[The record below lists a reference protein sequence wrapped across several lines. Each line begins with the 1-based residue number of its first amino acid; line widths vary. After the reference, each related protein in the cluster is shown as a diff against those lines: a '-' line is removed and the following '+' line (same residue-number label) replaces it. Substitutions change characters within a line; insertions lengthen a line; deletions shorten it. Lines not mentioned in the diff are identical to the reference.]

1 MEHVDV
7 VVVGAGSIG
16 DLSLCQLSQR
26 SVLKVV
32 GLDTYPRMNLNS
44 SYAGESRLF
53 RTIVKEGALFNEHVD
68 VSLDLWLELQDLS
81 SQSLLHQCGMLSI
94 GPPDFDAIQATR
106 EIAEDYEL
114 PHEMLSPDEL
124 FSRYPQFRPDS
135 HDIGI
140 LDIRGGVLRPEVA
153 VAAAQLAA
161 EDNGAQ
167 LHFRTRVTELTSRAD
182 GVKVATTDGSYLAD
196 HVVVATGSWTTRLL
210 PELEPYVEARPI
222 GSTWAMPHDVT
233 QFYPDK
239 FPGFIRDRIH
249 EDGEESHWFGVP
261 SLDGYS
267 IKIGYYP
274 EPSDKRVDVDPD
286 TDLRKYSTD
295 ELSFIGEMLQKCIPH
310 LLPSPVR
317 HEMHHDTYASNQMP
331 IFDRLEADDRVLYA
345 AGLYGVGFKFT
356 TSYGKML
363 TEMALDGESQL
374 WREEFGLAAHDP
386 LTRKRAPAQYTS
398 CTDDG
403 G

>member
-16 DLSLCQLSQR
+16 AMTLWQLSQR
-26 SVLKVV
+26 SDLKVV
-32 GLDTYPRMNLNS
+32 GIDAYPRMNLNS

-53 RTIVKEGALFNEHVD
+53 RTIVKEGSLFNEHVD
-68 VSLDLWLELQDLS
+68 VSLALWHELQDLS

-94 GPPDFDAIQATR
+94 GPPEIEDIRVTR
-106 EIAEDYEL
+106 ELAEEYDL
-114 PHEMLSPDEL
+114 PHELLDPDEL
-124 FSRYPQFRPDS
+124 FSRYPQFSPDS

-140 LDIRGGVLRPEVA
+140 LDTRGGVLRPEVA
-153 VAAAQLAA
+153 VAAGQLAA
-161 EDNGAQ
+161 EHNGAE
-167 LHFRTRVTELTSRAD
+167 LHFRTRVTDLTSRAE
-182 GVKVATTDGSYLAD
+182 GVEVTTTNGSYLAD
-196 HVVVATGSWTTRLL
+196 HVVVAAGSWTSRLL
-210 PELEPYVEARPI
+210 PELGNYVEARPI
-222 GSTWAMPHDVT
+222 GSTWAMPHDVS
-233 QFYPDK
+233 QFKPDV

-274 EPSDKRVDVDPD
+274 EPSEKRVDVNPD
-286 TDLRKYSTD
+286 EDLRKYST
-295 ELSFIGEMLQKCIPH
+295 EQLSFVGEMVQKCIPD

-356 TSYGKML
+356 TSYGRML
-363 TEMALDGESQL
+363 TEMVVDGESQL
-374 WREEFGLAAHDP
+374 WRDEFSLAAHDP
-386 LTRKRAPAQYTS
+386 LT
-398 CTDDG
+398 
-403 G
+403 